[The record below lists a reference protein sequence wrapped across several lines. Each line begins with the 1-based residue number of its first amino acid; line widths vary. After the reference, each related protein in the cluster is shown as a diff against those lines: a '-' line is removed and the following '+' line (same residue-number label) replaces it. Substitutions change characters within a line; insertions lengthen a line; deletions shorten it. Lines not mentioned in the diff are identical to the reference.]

1 MNRKCLYKTENE
13 LYGERY
19 GLAVNRIKELRAEN
33 TEGKFHDYFEKVS
46 LFVEKLDEIMKL
58 AVSGELSKLGRDSL
72 ESINHEIYHEVLPEN
87 YDFSY
92 CNPDYACRKLGK
104 SYGRFLS
111 MLFAK
116 LHSLIYEC
124 YNGNM
129 LVPSM
134 FYELVLEIYGI
145 VNDEDAKPSAVK
157 KAIYYF
163 YHDYCYE
170 LTEIFQKRRK
180 NPAYNEIIDIVK
192 EADLSK
198 PDYLYLYGS
207 YIGHNELGIHEYLKR
222 ADEKDIEKM
231 ADTFVSG
238 YVRGFETQNMDFSS
252 VQNVEIRYPVGFERV
267 VRIAVNSFE
276 KMGKKVLMYMDDSRR
291 TGTSGVYP
299 GRQFLYDHRN
309 DEVFFYDKKYEK
321 VKKECLDKV
330 CQELSDCMGC
340 YAGPACI
347 ETFGEERFTPVNKD
361 TAIVPGEK
369 ENRIALSLR
378 TGNSEILH
386 KYTDYEKVSFTIIAY
401 PLPDIGEDFE
411 KIFTAVNEIN
421 TLDNEVYKEIQQR
434 IIDVLDK
441 GDYVVVKGCGNNKTN
456 IKIMLHHLAD
466 PDKETNFENCTADV
480 NIPAGEVFT
489 SPVLKG
495 TEGVLN
501 VSHAFLEGFEYKD
514 LVLEFKDGMV
524 KGYSCSNF
532 ESAEENRNYIF
543 ENILFRHETL
553 PVGEFAIGT
562 NTTAY
567 KYAGEFEI
575 WDRLPIL
582 IAEKTGPHFA
592 VGDTCYSDMEDFM
605 TYNPDGKAIIAR
617 DNEVSVLRKTDRSRA
632 YFNCHTDITIPYHE
646 LDYIRV
652 HTPEGEYSI
661 IEKGRFAVPGT
672 ELLNES
678 LS

>member
-1 MNRKCLYKTENE
+1 MKRKCLYKTENE
-13 LYGERY
+13 LCCERY
-19 GLAVNRIKELRAEN
+19 ELAVGRIMELRTEN
-33 TEGKFHDYFEKVS
+33 TDSKFHEYFEKVS
-46 LFVEKLDEIMKL
+46 CFVEKLDKIMKL
-58 AVSGELSKLGRDSL
+58 AVSEEILKLSNEELKKM
-72 ESINHEIYHEVLPEN
+72 NHEIYYEVLPQN
-87 YDFSY
+87 YTFSY
-92 CNPDYACRKLGK
+92 SNPDYACKKLGK
-104 SYGRFLS
+104 SYGRFLA
-111 MLFAK
+111 MIFAK

-129 LVPSM
+129 LIPSM
-134 FYELVLEIYGI
+134 LYELVLEVYGI
-145 VNDEDAKPSAVK
+145 VNDDAKPSAVK

-180 NPAYNEIIDIVK
+180 NPDYNEIIDIVK
-192 EADLSK
+192 EADLSRT
-198 PDYLYLYGS
+198 DYLYLYGS
-207 YIGHNELGIHEYLKR
+207 YIGHNELEIHDYLNK
-222 ADEKDIEKM
+222 ADEKEVSKM
-231 ADTFVSG
+231 AETFVSG
-238 YVRGFETQNMDFSS
+238 YVRGFETQNMDFSL
-252 VQNVEIRYPVGFERV
+252 VKNVEIRYPVGFERV

-276 KMGKKVLMYMDDSRR
+276 KMGKRVIMYMDNSRR

-309 DEVFFYDKKYEK
+309 DEVFFYDKKYEE

-330 CQELSDCMGC
+330 CQELSDCMSC

-361 TAIVPGEK
+361 TVIVPGEK
-369 ENRIALSLR
+369 ENKIALSLR
-378 TGNSEILH
+378 NGTSEILH

-401 PLPDIGEDFE
+401 PLPDIGGDFE
-411 KIFTAVNEIN
+411 QIFAAVNEIN

-441 GDYVVVKGCGNNKTN
+441 GDYVVVKGSGDNKTD
-456 IKIMLHHLAD
+456 IKIMLHTLKN

-495 TEGVLN
+495 TDGVLN

-524 KGYSCSNF
+524 KKYSCSNF
-532 ESAEENRNYIF
+532 GTDEENKNFIF

-567 KYAGEFEI
+567 KYAGKFEI

-605 TYNPDGKAIIAR
+605 TYNPDGKAIVAR
-617 DNEVSVLRKTDRSRA
+617 DNEISALRKTDRSKA

-652 HTPEGEYSI
+652 HTAEGEYSI
-661 IEKGRFAVPGT
+661 IEKGRFTVPGT